1 MSIVHVSQVFVI
13 ALTATIKRATFDF
26 NFWSLERERER
37 KRVSPIPRTRWDH
50 SSSSIQFS
58 VGVID
63 SNTWTWGLDLGNI
76 LGGITHS
83 NTILLAMS
91 FFNNWLLGGRN

>member
-37 KRVSPIPRTRWDH
+37 KRVSPTPRTRWDH

-63 SNTWTWGLDLGNI
+63 SNTQLVEVGPGAWT
-76 LGGITHS
+76 
-83 NTILLAMS
+83 LAIY
-91 FFNNWLLGGRN
+91 WVE